1 MQPYLVLAV
10 AALLL
15 GLTLSMRATASS
27 TERPA
32 KSAKGQRNWG
42 FFVLAIPIAF
52 SLYLASL
59 STALPEPGAC
69 TAKADQPAVPAGT
82 PTIATKSLKIKDPA
96 ATRISLGSDK
106 GPANAAIVLEMD
118 PQKTLPTP
126 RQVPVSVDSLRR
138 GDNPDVSVAVSSHA
152 AFTTSSNLTVWI
164 CIERARAGSF
174 VLDPGEY
181 AGSVTVVDPRLPATT
196 IPFSITLS
204 YTNWP
209 VVLICWSLVVLVGAG
224 YVFVIRNEPA
234 SPSTPSLTDRAP
246 LNIAEVARFMSSPLG
261 LASTVTGGAAALGV
275 YASAYLGSATWGA
288 STSDWLT
295 LTGAM
300 FGAFVT
306 ASTAFRFAN
315 VVSNPPASSG
325 GGSAGGGPG
334 GPPTGGKAGTGTGS
348 TGATG
353 TGTAPDPAV
362 LI

>member
-10 AALLL
+10 AALLG
-15 GLTLSMRATASS
+15 GLALSVRVSS
-27 TERPA
+27 SKARPPT
-32 KSAKGQRNWG
+32 KGSRGQHNWG
-42 FFVLAIPIAF
+42 FVVLAVPVAF
-52 SLYLASL
+52 ALYLGSL
-59 STALPEPGAC
+59 STTMPGAGTC
-69 TAKADQPAVPAGT
+69 TVDATTPGVPAGG
-82 PTIATKSLKIKDPA
+82 PAIATKSLKIKDPA

-118 PQKTLPTP
+118 PQKTLPSP
-126 RQVPVSVDSLRR
+126 RQVPVGVDSLRR
-138 GDNPDVSVAVSSHA
+138 GDNPDVSVAVSTHA

-164 CIERARAGSF
+164 CIERGRAGSF
-174 VLDPGEY
+174 ALDPGEY

-234 SPSTPSLTDRAP
+234 SPTSTVDRAP
-246 LNIAEVARFMSSPLG
+246 LSIAEVAWFMTSPLG
-261 LASTVTGGAAALGV
+261 LASAVTGGAAALGV
-275 YASAYLGSATWGA
+275 YASSYLGSATWGA

-315 VVSNPPASSG
+315 VVSNPPPSGSG
-325 GGSAGGGPG
+325 G
-334 GPPTGGKAGTGTGS
+334 

-353 TGTAPDPAV
+353 GTDLAADPAV
-362 LI
+362 LT

>member
-15 GLTLSMRATASS
+15 GLALSARGSAPQA
-27 TERPA
+27 RPPT
-32 KSAKGQRNWG
+32 SRCTGRRNWG
-42 FFVLAIPIAF
+42 FFVLAIPVSF
-52 SLYLASL
+52 SLYLAAL
-59 STALPEPGAC
+59 STAMPDPGTC
-69 TAKADQPAVPAGT
+69 SVNAGT
-82 PTIATKSLKIKDPA
+82 PAIPAGSPAISTKSLKIKDPA

-138 GDNPDVSVAVSSHA
+138 GDNPDVSVAVSTHA
-152 AFTTSSNLTVWI
+152 GFTTSSNLTVWI
-164 CIERARAGSF
+164 CIERARPGSF
-174 VLDPGEY
+174 ALDPGEY

-224 YVFVIRNEPA
+224 YVFVIRNEPTSA
-234 SPSTPSLTDRAP
+234 STPSPIDRAP
-246 LNIAEVARFMSSPLG
+246 LSIAEVARFMSSPLG
-261 LASTVTGGAAALGV
+261 LASGVTGGAAALGV
-275 YASAYLGSATWGA
+275 YASSYLGSATWGA

-315 VVSNPPASSG
+315 VVSNPPPTS
-325 GGSAGGGPG
+325 
-334 GPPTGGKAGTGTGS
+334 TGGTVGTSGTVGTVGTG
-348 TGATG
+348 G
-353 TGTAPDPAV
+353 TGGTPAAKDPAV
-362 LI
+362 HI